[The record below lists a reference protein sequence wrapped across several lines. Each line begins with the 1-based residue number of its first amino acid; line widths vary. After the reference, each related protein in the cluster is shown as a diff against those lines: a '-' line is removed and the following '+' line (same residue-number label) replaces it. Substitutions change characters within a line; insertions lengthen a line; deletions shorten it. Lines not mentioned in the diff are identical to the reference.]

1 MNPSN
6 PLIVQSDRTILL
18 EVDHPLHAEARDAVA
33 QFAELEKSPEHIHTY
48 RLSPLSL
55 WNAAAG
61 GMSAQMIIE
70 LLTSY
75 SKYDIP
81 GNIIFDIRE
90 YISRYGRIKLIRD
103 GDALLLTS
111 SDAALIAEIIHHKR
125 TQPFLLRQL
134 DTNTLQVNAARRG
147 HIKQAL
153 IHIGFPAEDLAGYT
167 DGSPLPMKLRP
178 VTAEGKAFEP
188 RAYQYGASATFY
200 AGGAPSGGSGVVV
213 LPCGAGKTIVGLVTM
228 ADIQRATLILSPNTI
243 AVRQWIQEIIDKTDV
258 PPEMIGE
265 YTGDRK
271 EICPITVST
280 YQILT
285 YRRPNTRGQTNQE
298 VLEAGEEDF
307 PHFSL
312 FSSYDWGLII
322 YDEVHLLPAPVFRIT
337 AEIQARRRLGLTAT
351 LIREDGRE
359 ADVFS
364 LIGPKKYDVPWRE
377 LERQGWIATAE
388 CHEIRV
394 GMTEDEQLNYAVA
407 DEREKYRIAA
417 ESPEKSNVVHFLA
430 ERHRDDQVL
439 IIGQY
444 IDQLKV
450 LAEELEAPL
459 LMGRTSNKQREKLY
473 EQFRRGEIKRMV
485 VSKVANFA
493 IDLPDANVAIQVSG
507 TFGSRQEEAQ
517 RLGRILRP
525 KQDGGLAYF
534 YSIVTR
540 DTRDQEFSANRQL
553 FLTEQGYRYV
563 IEDAEEMLAPS
574 TVKAG

>member
-1 MNPSN
+1 MNPGN
-6 PLIVQSDRTILL
+6 PLIVQSDRTVLL
-18 EVDHPLHAEARDAVA
+18 EVDHPLHAEARDALA

-61 GMSAQMIIE
+61 GMDASAVLE
-70 LLTSY
+70 LLVRY

-81 GNIIFDIRE
+81 SNIVVDIRE
-90 YISRYGRIKLIRD
+90 YMSRYGRVKLIRE

-111 SDAALIAEIIHHKR
+111 SDAALMAEILRHKR
-125 TQPFLLRQL
+125 TQPYLLRQL
-134 DTNTLQVNAARRG
+134 NSHTIQVDASRRG

-167 DGSPLPMKLRP
+167 DGSPLPLKLLAN
-178 VTAEGKAFEP
+178 TKQGADFQP
-188 RAYQYGASATFY
+188 RAYQTAASAAFY

-213 LPCGAGKTIVGLVTM
+213 LPCGAGKTIVGLSTM
-228 ADIQRATLILSPNTI
+228 SDIQRATLILTPNTI
-243 AVRQWIQEIIDKTDV
+243 AVRQWIQEILDKTDI
-258 PPEMIGE
+258 PPEMVGE

-285 YRRPNTRGQTNQE
+285 YRAPSKNGEKQIS
-298 VLEAGEEDF
+298 EEDF

-312 FSSYDWGLII
+312 FTSYDWGLII

-351 LIREDGRE
+351 LVREDGRE

-377 LERQGWIATAE
+377 LEKQGWIATAE

-394 GMTEDEQLNYAVA
+394 GMTEDEQLNYAIA
-407 DEREKYRIAA
+407 EQKEKYRLAA
-417 ESPEKSNVVHFLA
+417 ECPAKLEVTRHLV

-439 IIGQY
+439 VIGQY
-444 IDQLKV
+444 IDQLKT
-450 LAEELEAPL
+450 LAEELDAPL
-459 LMGRTSNKQREKLY
+459 LTGKTSNLQREKLY
-473 EQFRRGEIKRMV
+473 EQFRRGEIKRLV

-525 KQDGGLAYF
+525 KSDGSLAYF

-553 FLTEQGYRYV
+553 FLTEQGYRYL
-563 IEDAEEMLAPS
+563 IEDAEAVLTS
-574 TVKAG
+574 

>member
-18 EVDHPLHAEARDAVA
+18 EVDHPLHAEARDALA

-61 GMSAQMIIE
+61 GMKAEDILQI
-70 LLTSY
+70 LNQY
-75 SKYDIP
+75 SKYAIP
-81 GNIIFDIRE
+81 GNITVEIRE
-90 YISRYGRIKLIRD
+90 YIKRYGRIKLIKD
-103 GDALLLTS
+103 GERLILHSD
-111 SDAALIAEIIHHKR
+111 DAALITEVMQHKR
-125 TQPFLLRQL
+125 TQPYLIKRL
-134 DTNTLQVNAARRG
+134 DTQRIEVDPARRG

-167 DGSPLPMKLRP
+167 DGSPLPVKLL
-178 VTAEGKAFEP
+178 AETLQGKPFLP
-188 RAYQYGASATFY
+188 RGYQSAAAAAFY
-200 AGGAPSGGSGVVV
+200 AGGALSGGSGVVV
-213 LPCGAGKTIVGLVTM
+213 LPCGAGKTIVGLSTIANV
-228 ADIQRATLILSPNTI
+228 QRATLILTPNTI
-243 AVRQWIQEIIDKTDV
+243 AVRQWITEILDKTDI
-258 PPEMIGE
+258 PPEMVGE
-265 YTGDRK
+265 YTGEHKD
-271 EICPITVST
+271 IAPITVST

-285 YRRPNTRGQTNQE
+285 YRRGNSNNGQ
-298 VLEAGEEDF
+298 EADDVSYF

-312 FSSYDWGLII
+312 FTSYDWGLII
-322 YDEVHLLPAPVFRIT
+322 YDEVHLLPAPVFRVT

-351 LIREDGRE
+351 LVREDGRE

-377 LERQGWIATAE
+377 LEQQGWIATAE

-394 GMTEDEQLNYAVA
+394 SLSEDEQMNYAMA
-407 DEREKYRIAA
+407 EEREKYRLAA
-417 ESPEKSNVVHFLA
+417 ESSAKLDIVRHLT
-430 ERHRDDQVL
+430 ERHQEDQVL
-439 IIGQY
+439 VIGQY
-444 IDQLKV
+444 IDQLKE
-450 LAEELEAPL
+450 LSEELHAPL
-459 LMGRTSNKQREKLY
+459 LTGRTSNAQRAKLY
-473 EQFRRGEIKRMV
+473 DQFRQGEIKRMV

-525 KQDGGLAYF
+525 KSDGGMAYF
-534 YSIVTR
+534 YTVVTR

-553 FLTEQGYRYV
+553 FLTEQGYRYL
-563 IEDAEEMLAPS
+563 IEDAEALLA
-574 TVKAG
+574 VK

>member
-1 MNPSN
+1 MNSN
-6 PLIVQSDRTILL
+6 NPIIVQSDRSILL
-18 EVDHPLHAEARDAVA
+18 EVDHPLHAEARDVLA

-61 GMSAQMIIE
+61 GMNAQTILE
-70 LLTSY
+70 LLRQY

-81 GNIIFDIRE
+81 SNIIVDIRE
-90 YISRYGRIKLIRD
+90 YISRYGRLKLIRE
-103 GDALLLTS
+103 GEALLLISEDT
-111 SDAALIAEIIHHKR
+111 ALIAEVMHHRR

-134 DTNTLQVNAARRG
+134 NSHTIQVDASRRG

-167 DGSPLPMKLRP
+167 DGSPLPIKLLP
-178 VTAEGKAFEP
+178 VSPEGKLFAP
-188 RAYQYGASATFY
+188 RAYQYAASAAFY

-213 LPCGAGKTIVGLVTM
+213 LPCGAGKTIVGLATM

-243 AVRQWIQEIIDKTDV
+243 AVRQWIQEILDKTDI
-258 PPEMIGE
+258 PPEIIGE

-285 YRRPNTRGQTNQE
+285 YRKKKQKNTNGAEPT
-298 VLEAGEEDF
+298 EDDY

-312 FSSYDWGLII
+312 FGSYDWGLII
-322 YDEVHLLPAPVFRIT
+322 YYEVHLLAAPEFRHT

-351 LIREDGRE
+351 LVREDGRE

-394 GMTEDEQLNYAVA
+394 SMTEDEQLNYAIA
-407 DEREKYRIAA
+407 EEREKYRLAA
-417 ESPEKSNVVHFLA
+417 ESPAKLTVTRYLA
-430 ERHRDDQVL
+430 RRHSDDQVL

-444 IDQLKV
+444 IDQLKA
-450 LAEELEAPL
+450 LAEELDAPL
-459 LMGRTSNKQREKLY
+459 LTGRTSNKQREKLY
-473 EQFRRGEIKRMV
+473 EQFRCGEIKHMV

-525 KQDGGLAYF
+525 KADGGLAYF
-534 YSIVTR
+534 YSVVTR

-553 FLTEQGYRYV
+553 FLTEQGYRYI
-563 IEDAEEMLAPS
+563 IEDAEALLVS
-574 TVKAG
+574 SSL

>member
-1 MNPSN
+1 MNPTN

-18 EVDHPLHAEARDAVA
+18 EVDHPQHAEARDALA

-178 VTAEGKAFEP
+178 VTAEGKVFEP

-243 AVRQWIQEIIDKTDV
+243 AVRQWIQEIIDKTDI

-285 YRRPNTRGQTNQE
+285 YRKKKQKNTNGAEPT
-298 VLEAGEEDF
+298 EDEY

-312 FSSYDWGLII
+312 FGSYDWGLII
-322 YDEVHLLPAPVFRIT
+322 
-337 AEIQARRRLGLTAT
+337 
-351 LIREDGRE
+351 
-359 ADVFS
+359 
-364 LIGPKKYDVPWRE
+364 
-377 LERQGWIATAE
+377 
-388 CHEIRV
+388 
-394 GMTEDEQLNYAVA
+394 
-407 DEREKYRIAA
+407 
-417 ESPEKSNVVHFLA
+417 
-430 ERHRDDQVL
+430 
-439 IIGQY
+439 
-444 IDQLKV
+444 
-450 LAEELEAPL
+450 
-459 LMGRTSNKQREKLY
+459 
-473 EQFRRGEIKRMV
+473 
-485 VSKVANFA
+485 
-493 IDLPDANVAIQVSG
+493 
-507 TFGSRQEEAQ
+507 
-517 RLGRILRP
+517 
-525 KQDGGLAYF
+525 
-534 YSIVTR
+534 
-540 DTRDQEFSANRQL
+540 
-553 FLTEQGYRYV
+553 
-563 IEDAEEMLAPS
+563 
-574 TVKAG
+574 

>member
-1 MNPSN
+1 MNVNN
-6 PLIVQSDRTILL
+6 PLIVQSDKTILL
-18 EVDHPLHAEARDAVA
+18 EVDHSLHAEARDALA

-61 GMSAQMIIE
+61 GMNAEMVLE
-70 LLTSY
+70 LLTRY
-75 SKYDIP
+75 SKYAIP
-81 GNIIFDIRE
+81 SNISVDIRE
-90 YISRYGRIKLIRD
+90 YMGRYGRIKLIRE
-103 GDALLLTS
+103 GDALLLVS
-111 SDAALIAEIIHHKR
+111 NDAALIAEILHHRR
-125 TQPFLLRQL
+125 TQPYLLRQL
-134 DTNTLQVNAARRG
+134 NSHTIQVDASRRG

-167 DGSPLPMKLRP
+167 DGSPLPMQLRP
-178 VTAEGKAFEP
+178 ITLQGNEFAP
-188 RAYQYGASATFY
+188 RKYQYAASAAFY

-213 LPCGAGKTIVGLVTM
+213 LPCGAGKTMVGLAAM

-243 AVRQWIQEIIDKTDV
+243 AVRQWIQEILDKTNL
-258 PPEMIGE
+258 PPEMVGE
-265 YTGDRK
+265 YTGERK
-271 EICPITVST
+271 DICPITVST

-285 YRRPNTRGQTNQE
+285 YRRPSPDGHKSKGPE
-298 VLEAGEEDF
+298 KEEISEEDY
-307 PHFSL
+307 PHFAL

-351 LIREDGRE
+351 LVREDGRE

-364 LIGPKKYDVPWRE
+364 LIGPKRFDVPWRE

-388 CHEIRV
+388 CHELRV
-394 GMTEDEQLNYAVA
+394 ALPDEDRLIYAVA
-407 DEREKYRIAA
+407 EEREKYRMAA
-417 ESPEKSNVVHFLA
+417 ENPVKARLVRALVARHA
-430 ERHRDDQVL
+430 EDQTL

-444 IDQLKV
+444 LDQLKT

-459 LMGRTSNKQREKLY
+459 LTGRTSNKQREKLY
-473 EQFRRGEIKRMV
+473 DQFRRGELKRLV

-525 KQDGGLAYF
+525 KSDGSLAYF

-563 IEDAEEMLAPS
+563 IEHAEELLVS
-574 TVKAG
+574 

>member
-1 MNPSN
+1 MNPTN
-6 PLIVQSDRTILL
+6 PMIVQSDKTILL
-18 EVDHPLHAEARDAVA
+18 EVDHPQHAEARDALA

-61 GMSAQMIIE
+61 GMTAEQVMD
-70 LLTSY
+70 LLTQY
-75 SKYDIP
+75 SKYAIP
-81 GNIIFDIRE
+81 MNIAVDIRE
-90 YISRYGRIKLIRD
+90 YMNRYGRIKLIRE

-111 SDAALIAEIIHHKR
+111 NDVALMAEVYHHKR
-125 TQPFLLRQL
+125 TQPYILRQL
-134 DTNTLQVNAARRG
+134 NSHTIQVDASRRG

-167 DGSPLPMKLRP
+167 DGSPLPVKLRDM
-178 VTAEGKAFEP
+178 TLQGDEFAP
-188 RAYQYGASATFY
+188 RAYQYAAAAAFY

-213 LPCGAGKTIVGLVTM
+213 LPCGAGKTIVGLAAM

-243 AVRQWIQEIIDKTDV
+243 AVRQWINEILDKTDI
-258 PPEMIGE
+258 PPEMVGE

-271 EICPITVST
+271 DICPITVST

-285 YRRPNTRGQTNQE
+285 YRPSE
-298 VLEAGEEDF
+298 DADF

-312 FSSYDWGLII
+312 FTSYDWGLII
-322 YDEVHLLPAPVFRIT
+322 YDEVHLLPAPVFRVT
-337 AEIQARRRLGLTAT
+337 AEIQARRRMGLTAT
-351 LIREDGRE
+351 LVREDGRE

-394 GMTEDEQLNYAVA
+394 SMPEPLRMEYAVA
-407 DEREKYRIAA
+407 EWRNKFRVASENPAKDDVVARLLRQYAA
-417 ESPEKSNVVHFLA
+417 D
-430 ERHRDDQVL
+430 RVL

-444 IDQLKV
+444 LRQLRQ
-450 LAEELEAPL
+450 LAARFKIPL
-459 LMGRTSNKQREKLY
+459 ITGQTANDEREDLY
-473 EQFRRGEIKRMV
+473 GKFRRGEIRHLIL
-485 VSKVANFA
+485 SKVGNFA
-493 IDLPDANVAIQVSG
+493 IDLPDANVLIQVSG

-525 KQDGGLAYF
+525 KSNGEFAHF
-534 YSIVTR
+534 YTVVTR
-540 DTRDQEFSANRQL
+540 DTRELDFAHHRQM
-553 FLTEQGYRYV
+553 FLTEQGYSYTIADGADV
-563 IEDAEEMLAPS
+563 AAGACLAS
-574 TVKAG
+574 